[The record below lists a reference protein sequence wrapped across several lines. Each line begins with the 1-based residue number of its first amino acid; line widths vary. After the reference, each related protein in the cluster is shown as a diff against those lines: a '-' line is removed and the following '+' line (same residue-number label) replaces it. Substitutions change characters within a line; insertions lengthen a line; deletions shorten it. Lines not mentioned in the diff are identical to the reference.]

1 MDIDKLKKAYEA
13 IELLEALGLPVTIEQ
28 QRGIAELEKEYLKET
43 VIPHLKSE
51 LTPFV
56 EMFRNSFRF
65 IASFNPERG
74 IDVELIERT
83 KQIAQPSTNVDS
95 NRVRMKYSIDGGTPL
110 NKRRFVLAV
119 MKKYVES
126 HPGITLEEL
135 EQVFPSSLNR
145 NVANGVVK
153 SYEKTQERIKEHPD
167 IKKRFFLA
175 PDEIITL
182 SDGTKVAVHN
192 QWGEDFEN
200 FLRVAKK
207 MHSVETF
214 TDE

>member
-1 MDIDKLKKAYEA
+1 MDNDKLKKAYEA
-13 IELLEALGLPVTIEQ
+13 IELLEALGLPVTNEQ
-28 QRGIAELEKEYLKET
+28 QRGIAELEKEFLEET

-51 LTPFV
+51 LTPFM
-56 EMFRNSFRF
+56 EMIKHSFRF
-65 IASFNPERG
+65 SVSFNPEMG
-74 IDVELIERT
+74 IVVELTDRN
-83 KQIAQPSTNVDS
+83 KHVSQHSTNVDL
-95 NRVRMKYSIDGGTPL
+95 NRVRMKYSFDGGAPL

-119 MKKYVES
+119 VKNHVEN
-126 HPGITLEEL
+126 HPEITLDEL

-153 SYEKTQERIKEHPD
+153 SYDKTQERIKVHPD

-175 PDEIITL
+175 QEEIITL
-182 SDGTKVAVHN
+182 ADGTKVVVHN
-192 QWGEDFEN
+192 QWGDDFEN

-207 MHSVETF
+207 IHSVEAF